1 VVEGEPLTRDCDRRT
16 GASRRRVG
24 QRIVAFGKFA
34 EFANRRF
41 LIRALSLAMRRRRSA
56 PAWSVRPHDVL
67 FLRPDRV
74 GDMIVSTGLLRAI
87 ATSHPTI
94 RLHVLATPGNAGVLE
109 HNPHVA
115 SVVVLPRPKR
125 PWSWVSFVRTARR
138 ARYDAVIDC
147 KVISP
152 SLTLL
157 LLMLASGARERIG
170 VGGRANDAV
179 YSVPVPAADLH
190 AHNIEQLGALAAAF
204 GVDVATFDWRPE
216 IFVHAAERD
225 AAERLWRLAEGEV
238 NAVDRGALRL
248 LVNVSAGKARCCWP
262 PERYIAVLR
271 AALARRPTLRVLVI
285 GVARDGDA
293 LRRIADATG
302 CATARPALRDT
313 FALVESADLLLTP
326 DTGLVHAASA
336 FRTPVVTMCPRGV
349 GGYWGPYR
357 TLSRTVSSAERTL
370 DALPAAPVV
379 AALDELL
386 ATVADG
392 ASSSPEGRSASPTG
406 GEARGPNGRTSVAS

>member
-34 EFANRRF
+34 EFSNRRF
-41 LIRALSLAMRRRRSA
+41 LIRALSLAMRRRRST
-56 PAWSVRPHDVL
+56 PAWSARPHDVL

-94 RLHVLATPGNAGVLE
+94 RLHVLATPANAGVLE

-115 SVVVLPRPKR
+115 SVVVLHRPKR

-179 YSVPVPAADLH
+179 YTVPVPAADLH

-271 AALARRPTLRVLVI
+271 AALARRPALRVLVI

-357 TLSRTVSSAERTL
+357 TLSRTVSSGERTL

-386 ATVADG
+386 ATIADG
-392 ASSSPEGRSASPTG
+392 APSSADGRSAPPTG
-406 GEARGPNGRTSVAS
+406 GEAGGPNGRTSVAS